1 MTLSGDIKALVD
13 NPESFLRDNRLG
25 FNLNRNIARKDQLV
39 KLVRVTA
46 NSYDLKFSETE
57 SEENT
62 ISSYILGYKTN
73 EANDAVFLDIPSRGV
88 KEGTFLFTSELSG
101 CSLVVTRLKDDTFRV
116 FHDFRVNSAV
126 LYDNVVM
133 SVDWDDYNIPG
144 QFADYARFDPSK
156 GRAVGHALACMQFTD
171 GKWKLF
177 IQRQYPKFPYPR
189 GQVEVSLEIKDRDET
204 SIEVSFGSRRARM
217 QQRIKALANKLKIDS
232 AIIHGAEDG
241 TYEGSGEFNEND
253 PSIHGWNELR
263 NAIKEGL
270 RNWKQE
276 VKNDTKYPID
286 PLAID
291 AVCEKHMD
299 MLDAAEKLDRIW
311 LWLQIKKATGSSGNQ
326 SEGGDQEPPND
337 TISERYAEMERELSS
352 RSDNVD
358 FNKGYENYG
367 SIDIPGFKPT
377 MTSSEMKQLFVATD
391 KLSQEQQGA
400 LCRSISIASD
410 QESLLKL
417 QEDIQ
422 NDFKLEAKG
431 FLEAAPQHFFLSNV
445 GDKYGGRCYPL
456 VRAMAVALCTGEY
469 VAKSFLDKLK
479 EFSESELT
487 PLQQKNAECLRDAL
501 AGLHANAEAYSASTA
516 LHNRYSIT
524 DVVEKLRISERNK
537 VYALNTEAHSM
548 LVGVT
553 VVDNQRKYYFYDP
566 NFLMASFDQKSNFYR
581 AMNHFFVKR
590 GFAKHY
596 AAIFN
601 KAEEPEFNLVLI
613 DPDKMGE
620 ARVAEGVT
628 VRQMCTETDIGNIIG
643 SKKRNNVVEDV
654 ESQFAED
661 LNLRAAITAAEAYE
675 WTARWRD
682 ASIRLAQEEE
692 IPGNWAPL
700 LDTLHESTDGSY
712 RMQYINSNNTEET
725 RWVSTKDKTFKE
737 FVSYLSTKWKALRK
751 DFTFENGKFTAH
763 AELEGD
769 PIDGLNAMAVVQT
782 IIDWLDRGGIAQS
795 GESIN
800 AELSLAMKVHS
811 YVNMVQIAHTSI
823 LDINKVAGLVK
834 TALKGEQLAGDV
846 SLSTFSKVF
855 KTTATEGVGVLLG
868 FVIVGL
874 DAYELSLAPNDAEKA
889 IFGTQLAFDLASSVA
904 GVAGLG
910 AGLAGAAGVAMGLSG
925 AGVILGG
932 LGIGIGALAQNFGKI
947 ASDAQQVGNYFADV
961 DEAYSSGGY
970 KYENNEKATALVPL
984 PEAVV
989 TSIKMADKEIEV
1001 GFDSQL
1007 IYRTHHGPTGSGR
1020 INYFFWAG
1028 DFPRMVKDRSQAIN
1042 VREGI
1047 GYKKKSSL
1055 IKLDGHADCLTLPVT
1070 PKSFISYDYQTLPF
1084 TTSRHDRGFDV
1095 IRRLEED
1102 ERFDYDFYI
1111 FPSEYTINK
1120 IMFEYVETKIA
1131 VVLDKRS
1138 IRLQMYPELPKQL
1151 HRYLSYEVEGSG
1163 GEYCIGLA
1171 KGYSLSLNT
1180 SGSHSTETTWII
1192 DGSTLG
1198 EDSIE
1203 VGKDWV
1209 KVGGITIDLLSRK
1222 MKSFLVISPGGEVS
1236 LVDFASQQALIQS
1249 EDASKWT
1256 NKNETIQQH
1265 LQRMAQEH
1273 RISAHFVLVN
1283 NYTVEVK
1290 GHEREV
1296 GRAYYD
1302 VAGNR
1307 MLYIDVEQDIGRE
1320 IIKVPL
1326 SSDGHW
1332 GGDQPT
1338 GQVYTAAN
1346 ARDDA
1351 VLITRDAV
1359 LGAVV
1364 GDDAYFFHTQKKR
1377 LWRVNG
1383 ETHRITAKYYTST
1396 EVEDSEIEISSVS
1409 QYGTFVLLAI
1419 TPINQA
1425 GKLGVE
1431 QIMYQIHKDN
1441 MVLSTVIGNSDMFRR
1456 IYTKEKLSLYDL
1468 VGGRERQSAMFTKF
1482 ADQTLLLP
1490 SNAPIVSALC
1500 KDESGV
1506 QFCCWLRTSDNSLIR
1521 SNLKRPVPNDLIL
1534 TVSSHKVNGQEV
1546 FYFYSRK
1553 EESVYVQQGPGY
1565 ANDSQPKQIKVAG
1578 LSNLFNVHGEVF
1590 ATTKAGLI
1598 LRVLL
1603 NGSVYLE
1610 AVNEHW
1616 LGAHP
1621 KWWLDLANL
1630 DGKKATFISVMGVQD
1645 NNNKVVPIWYQ
1656 DGMVVIGSSKL
1667 HGKQLQFFGV
1677 VGNDAL
1683 IFDIENGLLYRQPL
1697 MGSGA
1702 LVALVDT
1709 EGKLVSEGD
1718 NKIPEAETMLY
1729 GEKVKQT
1736 AMVDGNLYVTT
1747 ESGVVLLVGGYH
1759 GMATLVA
1766 VDKAWQASTHDF
1778 KVDMENLAKKWSHTD
1793 VVVLQGDSV
1802 HSVPEWYHISSGETV
1817 IAKDLKWSDHP
1828 IWIGMSINDVGTFYI
1843 YAQDALYT
1851 VHKESGAMTEIGRF
1865 TAIKVQGNSLV
1876 LQSTSLNAEINIP
1889 TVFGLDFCVV
1899 TATNANVVI
1908 DAENLKH
1915 YKVITINNKWE
1926 GNGNQMVK
1934 IKCGDEHLLVH
1945 KMGND
1950 MVMVDVSTGSSVNL
1964 TNVLVEEP
1972 AVGRYTV
1979 KFGLDIDEE
1988 FQISD
1993 VCDCLEKSHPLLVDG
2008 IFSVTQII
2016 ELTKAN
2022 KMAKNNVKHIKTH

>member
-1 MTLSGDIKALVD
+1 M
-13 NPESFLRDNRLG
+13 
-25 FNLNRNIARKDQLV
+25 
-39 KLVRVTA
+39 
-46 NSYDLKFSETE
+46 Y
-57 SEENT
+57 
-62 ISSYILGYKTN
+62 
-73 EANDAVFLDIPSRGV
+73 
-88 KEGTFLFTSELSG
+88 
-101 CSLVVTRLKDDTFRV
+101 
-116 FHDFRVNSAV
+116 
-126 LYDNVVM
+126 
-133 SVDWDDYNIPG
+133 
-144 QFADYARFDPSK
+144 
-156 GRAVGHALACMQFTD
+156 
-171 GKWKLF
+171 
-177 IQRQYPKFPYPR
+177 
-189 GQVEVSLEIKDRDET
+189 
-204 SIEVSFGSRRARM
+204 
-217 QQRIKALANKLKIDS
+217 
-232 AIIHGAEDG
+232 
-241 TYEGSGEFNEND
+241 
-253 PSIHGWNELR
+253 
-263 NAIKEGL
+263 
-270 RNWKQE
+270 
-276 VKNDTKYPID
+276 
-286 PLAID
+286 
-291 AVCEKHMD
+291 
-299 MLDAAEKLDRIW
+299 
-311 LWLQIKKATGSSGNQ
+311 
-326 SEGGDQEPPND
+326 
-337 TISERYAEMERELSS
+337 
-352 RSDNVD
+352 
-358 FNKGYENYG
+358 
-367 SIDIPGFKPT
+367 
-377 MTSSEMKQLFVATD
+377 
-391 KLSQEQQGA
+391 
-400 LCRSISIASD
+400 
-410 QESLLKL
+410 
-417 QEDIQ
+417 
-422 NDFKLEAKG
+422 
-431 FLEAAPQHFFLSNV
+431 
-445 GDKYGGRCYPL
+445 
-456 VRAMAVALCTGEY
+456 
-469 VAKSFLDKLK
+469 
-479 EFSESELT
+479 
-487 PLQQKNAECLRDAL
+487 LRDAL

-516 LHNRYSIT
+516 LLKMYTIT
-524 DVVEKLRISERNK
+524 EVVDKLRMSEKSK
-537 VYALNTEAHSM
+537 VYALNTETHSM

-553 VVDNQRKYYFYDP
+553 VIDNQRKFYFYDP
-566 NFLMASFDQKSNFYR
+566 NFLMASFDQKSNLYR
-581 AMNHFFVKR
+581 AMNCFFVDR
-590 GFAKHY
+590 GFAEHY
-596 AAIFN
+596 AAFN
-601 KAEEPEFNLVLI
+601 TAEEPTFKLVLI
-613 DPDKMGE
+613 DCDKMGK
-620 ARVAEGVT
+620 ARVDGGITASQISSGIDLGDIFDERERRHVVGIAESHLAG
-628 VRQMCTETDIGNIIG
+628 
-643 SKKRNNVVEDV
+643 
-654 ESQFAED
+654 D
-661 LNLRAAITAAEAYE
+661 LDLRAAITAAEAYE

-682 ASIRLAQEEE
+682 ASIRLAQEEG
-692 IPGNWAPL
+692 ITGNWAPL
-700 LDTLHESTDGSY
+700 LDTLHESTDGSST
-712 RMQYINSNNTEET
+712 MQYINSNNTELET

-737 FVSYLSTKWKALRK
+737 FASYLSTKWKALRK
-751 DFTFENGKFTAH
+751 DFKFENGKFTAH
-763 AELEGD
+763 AELEGE
-769 PIDGLNAMAVVQT
+769 PIDGLNAMFAVQT
-782 IIDWLDRGGIAQS
+782 IIEWLNRGVSAQS

-800 AELSLAMKVHS
+800 GELALAMKVHS
-811 YVNMVQIAHTSI
+811 YVNMVQVAHGSVI
-823 LDINKVAGLVK
+823 DINKVAGLVK
-834 TALKGEQLAGDV
+834 TALEAEQLAGEV
-846 SLSTFSKVF
+846 SLSTFSKVL

-868 FVIVGL
+868 FVNVGL
-874 DAYELSLAPNDAEKA
+874 DAYELSLAQNDIDKA
-889 IFGTQLAFDLASSVA
+889 TFGTQLAFDLASSVV
-904 GVAGLG
+904 GIAGLG
-910 AGLAGAAGVAMGLSG
+910 AGIAGATGVAMALSG

-932 LGIGIGALAQNFGKI
+932 LGIGVGGLVKTFGRVAENAKE
-947 ASDAQQVGNYFADV
+947 VGNYFATL
-961 DEAYSSGGY
+961 DESYSGGGY
-970 KYENNEKATALVPL
+970 KYETHEKATALVPL

-989 TSIKMADKEIEV
+989 TSIKMADNQIEV
-1001 GFDSQL
+1001 GFDSQF
-1007 IYRTHHGPTGSGR
+1007 IYRTRHGSTGSGR
-1020 INYFFWAG
+1020 QNYFVWPG
-1028 DFPRMVKDRSQAIN
+1028 DWPRMVKDRSQAIN

-1047 GYKKKSSL
+1047 GYKDNISL
-1055 IKLDGHADCLTLPVT
+1055 IKMDGHPDCLILPIT
-1070 PKSFISYDYQTLPF
+1070 PKSFITYEYELLPF
-1084 TTSRHDRGFDV
+1084 TTFRHDRGFDV

-1111 FPSEYTINK
+1111 FPSHNTIHK

-1138 IRLQMYPELPKQL
+1138 IRLQMYPELSQKL
-1151 HRYLSYEVEGSG
+1151 HGYLSYEVEGSG

-1171 KGYSLSLNT
+1171 KGYSVSLNT
-1180 SGSHSTETTWII
+1180 SGSHAKETTWII

-1198 EDSIE
+1198 DDSIE

-1209 KVGGITIDLLSRK
+1209 KVCGITIDLLGRK

-1256 NKNETIQQH
+1256 DKNETLQQH

-1283 NYTVEVK
+1283 NYTVEAVK
-1290 GHEREV
+1290 GHKREV

-1332 GGDQPT
+1332 GGEQPT

-1346 ARDDA
+1346 AREDA
-1351 VLITRDAV
+1351 VITRDAV

-1383 ETHRITAKYYTST
+1383 ETRRITAKYYTPT
-1396 EVEDSEIEISSVS
+1396 ELEDSEIEISSVS

-1456 IYTKEKLSLYDL
+1456 IYTKDKLSLYDL
-1468 VGGRERQSAMFTKF
+1468 VGGRERQSAMTMFTKF

-1578 LSNLFNVHGEVF
+1578 LSYLFNVHGEVF

-1630 DGKKATFISVMGVQD
+1630 DGKKATLISVMGVQD

-1656 DGMVVIGSSKL
+1656 DGIVVIASSKL

-1677 VGNDAL
+1677 LGNDAL
-1683 IFDIENGLLYRQPL
+1683 IFDIENGLLYMQPL

-1702 LVALVDT
+1702 LVALVNT
-1709 EGKLVSEGD
+1709 EGKLAVSEGD

-1736 AMVDGNLYVTT
+1736 VMVDGNLHVTT
-1747 ESGVVLLVGGYH
+1747 ESGVVLLVGGH
-1759 GMATLVA
+1759 RGMATLVA
-1766 VDKAWQASTHDF
+1766 VDKSWQASRPTRDF

-1828 IWIGMSINDVGTFYI
+1828 MWIGKSINDGGTFYI

-1851 VHKESGAMTEIGRF
+1851 VRKESGAMTEIGRF
-1865 TAIKVQGNSLV
+1865 AAVKVQGNSLL
-1876 LQSTSLNAEINIP
+1876 LQSTSLNAEISIP
-1889 TVFGLDFCVV
+1889 TVIGLGFCVV
-1899 TATNANVVI
+1899 TAANANVVI

-1926 GNGNQMVK
+1926 GDGAQMVE
-1934 IKCGDEHLLVH
+1934 IKCRDENLLIH

-1950 MVMVDVSTGSSVNL
+1950 MVMVDVSTGNSVNL
-1964 TNVLVEEP
+1964 SNVLAEEA

-1979 KFGLDIDEE
+1979 KFGLGIDEE

-1993 VCDCLEKSHPLLVDG
+1993 VHDCLEKSHPLLIDD

-2016 ELTKAN
+2016 KLTKAN
-2022 KMAKNNVKHIKTH
+2022 KMAKNSLKHIKTH

>member
-1 MTLSGDIKALVD
+1 FVED
-13 NPESFLRDNRLG
+13 PESFLKEYLLDMK
-25 FNLNRNIARKDQLV
+25 FNKDRAEKDLLV
-39 KLVRVTA
+39 KLVPGA
-46 NSYDLKFSETE
+46 TE
-57 SEENT
+57 KSFNLTVAEKASDDT
-62 ISSYILGYKTN
+62 ISAYVLGYNDNK
-73 EANDAVFLDIPSRGV
+73 ANDAKFLDIPSTGV
-88 KEGTFLFTSELSG
+88 KEGTLFFTSKLTG
-101 CSLVVTRLKDDTFRV
+101 CSLVVTRLNNETYRV
-116 FHDFRVNSAV
+116 FHDYRTNSAV
-126 LYDNVVM
+126 LYDNVVLCL
-133 SVDWDDYNIPG
+133 DFEDYKLPG
-144 QFADYARFDPSK
+144 QFSS
-156 GRAVGHALACMQFTD
+156 GCAVACMQFKN
-171 GKWKLF
+171 GAWKLF
-177 IQRQYPKFPYPR
+177 VQQQYPNLHMIMQLRVYAKDS
-189 GQVEVSLEIKDRDET
+189 VNSLSMQT
-204 SIEVSFGSRRARM
+204 SFENNRAWM
-217 QQRIKALANKLKIDS
+217 QQRIKDLAKVLRVDD
-232 AIIHGAEDG
+232 AIIDAAKDG
-241 TYEGSGEFNEND
+241 TYGGTGEFDEND
-253 PSIHGWNELR
+253 PAISEWNKLRDATEKELGHEYNKAR
-263 NAIKEGL
+263 A
-270 RNWKQE
+270 E
-276 VKNDTKYPID
+276 VAKLKKID
-286 PLAID
+286 PARWKTKMAKYDFLF
-291 AVCEKHMD
+291 CNYTG
-299 MLDAAEKLDRIW
+299 MLDESKKLDKIW
-311 LWLQIKKATGSSGNQ
+311 LWLQIKKGTGSNGNQ
-326 SEGGDQEPPND
+326 SEGGNEELPNY
-337 TISERYAEMERELSS
+337 TISERYAEMERDLSS
-352 RSDNVD
+352 RGEKTQFMNGYDNYD
-358 FNKGYENYG
+358 N
-367 SIDIPGFKPT
+367 IDIPHYKTT
-377 MTSSEMKQLFVATD
+377 MTSSEMKQLFVRAHD
-391 KLSQEQQGA
+391 LSEEEQGA
-400 LCRSISIASD
+400 LCKRISIASD

-417 QEDIQ
+417 QADIQ
-422 NDFKLEAKG
+422 NDFKLEAEAG
-431 FLEAAPQHFFLSNV
+431 FLESAPQHFFLNNV
-445 GDKYGGRCYPL
+445 GDKFGGRCYPL
-456 VRAMAVALCTGEY
+456 VRAMAVALSTGED
-469 VAKSFLDKLK
+469 VAKIFLDKLR
-479 EFSESELT
+479 EFSEGELT
-487 PLQQKNAECLRDAL
+487 PVQQKNAMYLRDAL

-516 LHNRYSIT
+516 LLKMYTIT
-524 DVVEKLRISERNK
+524 DVVDKLRMSEKSK
-537 VYALNTEAHSM
+537 VYALNTETHSM

-553 VVDNQRKYYFYDP
+553 VIDNQRKYYFYDP
-566 NFLMASFDQKSNFYR
+566 NFLMASFDQKSNLYR
-581 AMNHFFVKR
+581 AMNSFFVDR
-590 GFAKHY
+590 GFAENY
-596 AAIFN
+596 AAFN
-601 KAEEPEFNLVLI
+601 TAEEPKFKLVLI
-613 DPDKMGE
+613 DCDKMGE
-620 ARVAEGVT
+620 ARVDGGITARQISSGIDLGDIFDERERRHVVGIAESHLAG
-628 VRQMCTETDIGNIIG
+628 
-643 SKKRNNVVEDV
+643 
-654 ESQFAED
+654 D
-661 LNLRAAITAAEAYE
+661 LDLRAAITAAEAYE

-682 ASIRLAQEEE
+682 ASIRLAEEGGVT
-692 IPGNWAPL
+692 GNWAPL
-700 LDTLHESTDGSY
+700 LDTLIESTDGSY

-737 FVSYLSTKWKALRK
+737 FTSYLSTKWKALRK

-763 AELEGD
+763 AELEGE
-769 PIDGLNAMAVVQT
+769 PIDGLNAMFAVQT
-782 IIDWLDRGGIAQS
+782 IIEWLNRGGSAQS

-800 AELSLAMKVHS
+800 GELALAMKVHS
-811 YVNMVQIAHTSI
+811 YVNTVQVAHGSVI
-823 LDINKVAGLVK
+823 DINKVAGLVK
-834 TALKGEQLAGDV
+834 TALEAEQLAGEV
-846 SLSTFSKVF
+846 SLSTFSKVL

-868 FVIVGL
+868 FVNVGL
-874 DAYELSLAPNDAEKA
+874 DAYELSLAQNDIDKA
-889 IFGTQLAFDLASSVA
+889 TFGTQLAFDLASSVV

-910 AGLAGAAGVAMGLSG
+910 AGIAGATGVAMALSG

-932 LGIGIGALAQNFGKI
+932 LGIGVGGLVKTFGRVAENAKE
-947 ASDAQQVGNYFADV
+947 VGKYFATV
-961 DEAYSSGGY
+961 DESYSGGGY
-970 KYENNEKATALVPL
+970 KYETHEKATALVPL

-989 TSIKMADKEIEV
+989 TSIKMADKQIEV
-1001 GFDSQL
+1001 GFDSQF
-1007 IYRTHHGPTGSGR
+1007 IYRTHHGSTGSGR

-1028 DFPRMVKDRSQAIN
+1028 DWPRMVKDRSQAIN

-1047 GYKKKSSL
+1047 GYKDSISL
-1055 IKLDGHADCLTLPVT
+1055 IKLDGHPDCLILPIT
-1070 PKSFISYDYQTLPF
+1070 PKSFISYEYELLPF
-1084 TTSRHDRGFDV
+1084 TTFRHDRGFDV

-1111 FPSEYTINK
+1111 FPSENTIHK

-1131 VVLDKRS
+1131 VVLDKRA
-1138 IRLQMYPELPKQL
+1138 IRLQMYPELSQKL
-1151 HRYLSYEVEGSG
+1151 HGYLSYEVEGSG

-1180 SGSHSTETTWII
+1180 SGSHATETTWII

-1290 GHEREV
+1290 GHKREV

-1431 QIMYQIHKDN
+1431 KIMYQIHKDN
-1441 MVLSTVIGNSDMFRR
+1441 MVLSTVMGNSDMFRR

-1468 VGGRERQSAMFTKF
+1468 VGGRERQSA
-1482 ADQTLLLP
+1482 
-1490 SNAPIVSALC
+1490 I
-1500 KDESGV
+1500 
-1506 QFCCWLRTSDNSLIR
+1506 
-1521 SNLKRPVPNDLIL
+1521 
-1534 TVSSHKVNGQEV
+1534 
-1546 FYFYSRK
+1546 RK

-1630 DGKKATFISVMGVQD
+1630 DGKKATLISVMGVQD

-1683 IFDIENGLLYRQPL
+1683 IFDLENGLLYRQPL

-1702 LVALVDT
+1702 LVALVNT

-1718 NKIPEAETMLY
+1718 SKIPEAETMLY

-1778 KVDMENLAKKWSHTD
+1778 KVDMENLSKKWSHTD

-1828 IWIGMSINDVGTFYI
+1828 MWIGKSINDAGTFYI
-1843 YAQDALYT
+1843 YVQDALYI

-1865 TAIKVQGNSLV
+1865 TAVKVQGNSLV

-1926 GNGNQMVK
+1926 GNGDQMVK
-1934 IKCGDEHLLVH
+1934 IKCSDEHLLVH

-1964 TNVLVEEP
+1964 SNVLAEEV
-1972 AVGRYTV
+1972 AVGRYT
-1979 KFGLDIDEE
+1979 
-1988 FQISD
+1988 
-1993 VCDCLEKSHPLLVDG
+1993 
-2008 IFSVTQII
+2008 
-2016 ELTKAN
+2016 
-2022 KMAKNNVKHIKTH
+2022 

>member
-1 MTLSGDIKALVD
+1 MALNALVD
-13 NPESFLRDNRLG
+13 DPESFLKVYLLG
-25 FNLNRNIARKDQLV
+25 IVFNKNKAEKDQLV
-39 KLVRVTA
+39 KLIRGVTE
-46 NSYDLKFSETE
+46 NSFNLTVAEKASED
-57 SEENT
+57 T
-62 ISSYILGYKTN
+62 ISAYILGYKAN
-73 EANDAVFLDIPSRGV
+73 EGNDAKFLDIPSTGV
-88 KEGTFLFTSELSG
+88 KEGTLFFTSKLTG
-101 CSLVVTRLKDDTFRV
+101 CSLVVTRLDNETYRV
-116 FHDFRVNSAV
+116 FHDYRSNSAI
-126 LYDNVVM
+126 LYDNVVLC
-133 SVDWDDYNIPG
+133 VDFEDYKFAG
-144 QFADYARFDPSK
+144 QYSAGYA
-156 GRAVGHALACMQFTD
+156 VACMQFRD
-171 GKWKLF
+171 GAWKLF
-177 IQRQYPKFPYPR
+177 VQQQYPNHLNIMQLRVDVKDS
-189 GQVEVSLEIKDRDET
+189 VNAWSLETSFENNREMMQKRIKDFARVLKVDPAVIAAAKDGTYQGTGKFDENDS
-204 SIEVSFGSRRARM
+204 SISEWNKLRVAI
-217 QQRIKALANKLKIDS
+217 QKPLKEDYEKALAEAAQLKKSDPKIWQEKIS
-232 AIIHGAEDG
+232 K
-241 TYEGSGEFNEND
+241 YGSLFSNYTG
-253 PSIHGWNELR
+253 
-263 NAIKEGL
+263 
-270 RNWKQE
+270 
-276 VKNDTKYPID
+276 
-286 PLAID
+286 
-291 AVCEKHMD
+291 
-299 MLDAAEKLDRIW
+299 MLDESEKLDKIW
-311 LWLQIKKATGSSGNQ
+311 LWLQIKKVTGSNGNQ
-326 SEGGDQEPPND
+326 SDGGNEEPPNYS
-337 TISERYAEMERELSS
+337 ISERYAEMERDLSS
-352 RSDNVD
+352 RSENTQ
-358 FNKGYENYG
+358 FMNGYHNYG
-367 SIDIPGFKPT
+367 SIDIPHFKST
-377 MTSSEMKQLFVATD
+377 MTSSQMKELFVTTHD
-391 KLSQEQQGA
+391 LSEEAQGA
-400 LCRSISIASD
+400 LCRRISIASD
-410 QESLLKL
+410 QESLLQL
-417 QEDIQ
+417 HNDIQ
-422 NDFKLEAKG
+422 NDFKLESKG
-431 FLEAAPQHFFLSNV
+431 FIESAPQHFFLSNV
-445 GDKYGGRCYPL
+445 GDKFGGRCYPL
-456 VRAMAVALCTGEY
+456 VRAMAVALSTGEDA
-469 VAKSFLDKLK
+469 AKIFLDKLR
-479 EFSESELT
+479 EFSEGELT
-487 PLQQKNAECLRDAL
+487 PVQQKNAVYLRDAL

-516 LHNRYSIT
+516 LHNMYTIT
-524 DVVEKLRISERNK
+524 EVVDKLQMSDKSK

-553 VVDNQRKYYFYDP
+553 VIDNQRKFYFYDP
-566 NFLMASFDQKSNFYR
+566 NFLMASFDQKSNLYR
-581 AMNHFFVKR
+581 AMNYFFVDR
-590 GFAKHY
+590 GFAEHY
-596 AAIFN
+596 AAFN
-601 KAEEPEFNLVLI
+601 TAKEPTFKLVLI
-613 DPDKMGE
+613 DCDKMGK
-620 ARVAEGVT
+620 ARVDGGITARQISSGIDLGDIFDERERRHVVGIAESHLAG
-628 VRQMCTETDIGNIIG
+628 
-643 SKKRNNVVEDV
+643 
-654 ESQFAED
+654 D
-661 LNLRAAITAAEAYE
+661 LDLRAAITAAEAYE

-682 ASIRLAQEEE
+682 ASIRLAEEGGVT
-692 IPGNWAPL
+692 GNWAPL

-737 FVSYLSTKWKALRK
+737 FASYLSTKWKALRK

-769 PIDGLNAMAVVQT
+769 PIDGLNAMAAVQT
-782 IIDWLDRGGIAQS
+782 IIDWLGRGGSAQS

-834 TALKGEQLAGDV
+834 TALKGEQLAGEV

-874 DAYELSLAPNDAEKA
+874 DAYELSLAQNDVEKA
-889 IFGTQLAFDLASSVA
+889 IFGTQLAFDLVSSVA

-910 AGLAGAAGVAMGLSG
+910 AGLAGAA
-925 AGVILGG
+925 
-932 LGIGIGALAQNFGKI
+932 
-947 ASDAQQVGNYFADV
+947 DAQQVGNYFADV

-970 KYENNEKATALVPL
+970 KYVNNEKATALVPL

-1007 IYRTHHGPTGSGR
+1007 IYRTHHGSTGSGR

-1047 GYKKKSSL
+1047 GYKEKSSL

-1180 SGSHSTETTWII
+1180 SGSLATETTWII

-1290 GHEREV
+1290 GHKREV

-1351 VLITRDAV
+1351 VLITRDAF

-1383 ETHRITAKYYTST
+1383 ETHQITAKYYTST

-1425 GKLGVE
+1425 GKMGVE

-1456 IYTKEKLSLYDL
+1456 IYTEEKLSLYDL

-1630 DGKKATFISVMGVQD
+1630 DGEKATLISVMGVQD

-1667 HGKQLQFFGV
+1667 HGKQLKFFGV
-1677 VGNDAL
+1677 VGNDAW

-1702 LVALVDT
+1702 LVALVNT

-1766 VDKAWQASTHDF
+1766 VDKAWQTSTHDF

-1828 IWIGMSINDVGTFYI
+1828 MWIGKSINDAGTFYI

-1865 TAIKVQGNSLV
+1865 TAVKVQGNSLV

-1889 TVFGLDFCVV
+1889 MVFGLDFCVV

-1926 GNGNQMVK
+1926 GNG
-1934 IKCGDEHLLVH
+1934 
-1945 KMGND
+1945 
-1950 MVMVDVSTGSSVNL
+1950 SSVNL
-1964 TNVLVEEP
+1964 TNVLAEEA

-1979 KFGLDIDEE
+1979 KFGLEIDEE

-1993 VCDCLEKSHPLLVDG
+1993 VRDCLEKSHPLLVDD

-2022 KMAKNNVKHIKTH
+2022 KTAKNSVKYIKTH